1 MDSIP
6 AYLHFP
12 NVNKLANS
20 QFNQATVSVASND
33 SDMANHLNTADIETV
48 KINQNSTFAL
58 HQSILDGRIKQIS
71 YFLKM
76 GFKVNSKDKY
86 GRTCLMLACLSDHE
100 EYGLKVAKL
109 LIKSGAD
116 LNVRDSLGRTV
127 VFIACSERR
136 EKLFFYLMDEHSFSI
151 DFRVKD
157 NDGNVLLNHV
167 ALHGTNK
174 MLKKVI
180 EKMKEKR
187 IDLDHRNNS
196 GKYLANRKLLNIYL
210 SILICFLA

>member
-12 NVNKLANS
+12 NVNKLNNN
-20 QFNQATVSVASND
+20 QFNHAAISVASND
-33 SDMANHLNTADIETV
+33 SDVSNNLCSEFETV
-48 KINQNSTFAL
+48 KNPHSTFAL
-58 HQSILDGRIKQIS
+58 HQSILDGRIKQII

-86 GRTCLMLACLSDHE
+86 SRTCLILACLSDHE

-109 LIKSGAD
+109 LIKKGAD

-136 EKLFFYLMDEHSFSI
+136 EKIFFYLMEEHYFSI

-167 ALHGTNK
+167 ALHGTNR

-187 IDLDHRNNS
+187 IDLDHRNNAGNKS
-196 GKYLANRKLLNIYL
+196 FELL
-210 SILICFLA
+210 

>member
-12 NVNKLANS
+12 NVNKLNTS
-20 QFNQATVSVASND
+20 QFNHAAISEASND
-33 SDMANHLNTADIETV
+33 SDGSNNLTSEIEAVKLNP
-48 KINQNSTFAL
+48 NSTFAL

-109 LIKSGAD
+109 LIRKGAD
-116 LNVRDSLGRTV
+116 LNIRDSLGRTV

-136 EKLFFYLMDEHSFSI
+136 EKIFFYLMEEHSYSI

-167 ALHGTNK
+167 ALHGTNR

-187 IDLDHRNNS
+187 IDLDHRNNA
-196 GKYLANRKLLNIYL
+196 GKLNN
-210 SILICFLA
+210 FL